1 MCREDN
7 KIHLSWPQEQQDCQI
22 SSFLDQESIWSADQ
36 KTGVYIYRRKRV
48 SVLITFRNATLG
60 VVFPRKRVSLGDIFQ
75 EKWGLVIFGG
85 TFLKCAGTTKLSV
98 LLLNF
103 SFSGPR
109 KYLVRGPNNRSI
121 IYRRKRV
128 SVLMTLINA
137 TQGVVFPRKRVYLG
151 DIFQKK
157 WGLVIFGG
165 TFLKCAG
172 TTRLSVLL
180 LNFSFS

>member
-1 MCREDN
+1 MT
-7 KIHLSWPQEQQDCQI
+7 L
-22 SSFLDQESIWSADQ
+22 
-36 KTGVYIYRRKRV
+36 T
-48 SVLITFRNATLG
+48 NATQG

-75 EKWGLVIFGG
+75 KKWGLVIFGG

-109 KYLVRGPNNRSI
+109 KYLVRGPKNRSI
-121 IYRRKRV
+121 YIYRRKRV

-137 TQGVVFPRKRVYLG
+137 TQGVVFPRKRVSLG

-172 TTRLSVLL
+172 TTKLSVLL
-180 LNFSFS
+180 LDF